1 MQLLSNITTPL
12 GAFLVIG
19 HPLRK
24 VSELAPPGLSEL
36 PEVDV
41 QVKGPG
47 EIFLGKLR
55 LFDTQ

>member
-1 MQLLSNITTPL
+1 MQLLLNITTPL
-12 GAFLVIG
+12 GVFLGIG

-24 VSELAPPGLSEL
+24 ASESTPPGLPEL
-36 PEVDV
+36 PGVEV

-55 LFDTQ
+55 LFDS